1 MCTTVQG
8 SQCAVSFHASDVI
21 YSLQRHTNYY
31 HHGLSQSKYFF
42 PLLYRRSTQVKN
54 NQIIKELHHTF
65 ITAEVPKPRVPSGP
79 RTECVRAPTVTIL
92 TVSNCTAASFLM
104 CLKCLCLWGGRGKKR
119 NIRYLQIKL
128 TCTGRAVGFFFSTS
142 KQQMLK
148 FCCQLTKT
156 QIVLN

>member
-1 MCTTVQG
+1 MSTSACRVLGLKMCTTVQG

-21 YSLQRHTNYY
+21 YSFQRHTNYY

-42 PLLYRRSTQVKN
+42 LYYIGGIYIGQE
-54 NQIIKELHHTF
+54 QPIINELHHTF
-65 ITAEVPKPRVPSGP
+65 ITAEVPKPRAPSGP
-79 RTECVRAPTVTIL
+79 RTECLRAPNVTIL

-104 CLKCLCLWGGRGKKR
+104 CLKWLCLWGGRGKKR

-142 KQQMLK
+142 K
-148 FCCQLTKT
+148 
-156 QIVLN
+156 